1 MVLLAFELRLKVRV
15 RFVSVKDEI
24 GAGRETIPV
33 LERKTPRI
41 RPETAEH
48 NPPPKR

>member
-1 MVLLAFELRLKVRV
+1 VALVAFEPRPDTWVQ
-15 RFVSVKDEI
+15 FVSVKDEI
-24 GAGRETIPV
+24 GAGRETIPF
-33 LERKTPRI
+33 LGTKTSGI